1 MKFKRKMKRISKW
14 KAILLSLMMA
24 VFLLIPICSNAQEG
38 GLFGYGKTSAKEL
51 GNESYF
57 NIWRG
62 TGVEWNNGGLIPQD
76 PTQEAPLES
85 GIFVIVAAGAG
96 YVLVKSKS
104 RKEEQ

>member
-1 MKFKRKMKRISKW
+1 MKFRKKMKRISKL
-14 KAILLSLMMA
+14 KAISLFLLMA
-24 VFLLIPICSNAQEG
+24 VFLLTPIFSNAQEG
-38 GLFGYGKTSAKEL
+38 GLFGYGMTSTKEA

-57 NIWRG
+57 NVWRG
-62 TGVEWNNGGLIPQD
+62 AGVEWNNGGLIPQD